1 MSAYIS
7 YYATALTS
15 SINNYDLVHANY
27 GLSGPPALLQPC
39 HPVVITFWGSDVTGS
54 ISQLSQICARYADA
68 VVVMSD
74 EMADLLN
81 VDCYVVPHGVDLEQ
95 FRPVPQSQ
103 AREKVEWNSDAYQV
117 LFPYGPAR
125 EVKDFPRAQR
135 IVERARSRL
144 EQPVELRTMSGVPHD
159 HVHWYMNAA
168 DALILTSK
176 REGSPNTVKEA
187 LACNL
192 PVIAT
197 DVGDVSDRL
206 DDVTYS
212 TASSDNDVLVEALSD
227 TLRASERSNGRE
239 VVADLGVENQIT
251 KIEAVY
257 ESVV

>member
-1 MSAYIS
+1 
-7 YYATALTS
+7 
-15 SINNYDLVHANY
+15 
-27 GLSGPPALLQPC
+27 
-39 HPVVITFWGSDVTGS
+39 
-54 ISQLSQICARYADA
+54 
-68 VVVMSD
+68 
-74 EMADLLN
+74 
-81 VDCYVVPHGVDLEQ
+81 
-95 FRPVPQSQ
+95 
-103 AREKVEWNSDAYQV
+103 
-117 LFPYGPAR
+117 
-125 EVKDFPRAQR
+125 
-135 IVERARSRL
+135 
-144 EQPVELRTMSGVPHD
+144 
-159 HVHWYMNAA
+159 MNAA